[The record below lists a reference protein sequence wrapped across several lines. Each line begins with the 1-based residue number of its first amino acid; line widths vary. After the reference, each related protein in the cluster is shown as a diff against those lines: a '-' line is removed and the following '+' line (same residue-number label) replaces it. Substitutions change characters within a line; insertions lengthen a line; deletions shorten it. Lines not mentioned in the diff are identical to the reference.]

1 LVARWRRC
9 AAGAAKRRAD
19 ERDLPGALRAGEIRK
34 QIVRV
39 YEANF
44 PFSRAANRH
53 DALETRPESFG
64 MDSRSF
70 ATAFNLSRSVA

>member
-1 LVARWRRC
+1 METLRRWCRKEASRRT
-9 AAGAAKRRAD
+9 RS
-19 ERDLPGALRAGEIRK
+19 PGALRAGEIRK